1 MRVDDNNVDIDIEM
15 AGLAKNQL
23 YYNAMTTELGG
34 FMTRMKNVITSGQ
47 S

>member
-1 MRVDDNNVDIDIEM
+1 M
-15 AGLAKNQL
+15 AALSKNQL
-23 YYNAMTTELGG
+23 YYNAMATQLGG